1 MRARAG
7 AIWAVVLVLALTP
20 SLAGAVVGVG
30 DGPRWRTDFDA
41 ALADAKAAGRDVLVE
56 FTGSDWC
63 TWCIRLHDEVLSSE
77 AFDRA
82 TRERFVLVQLDFPRD
97 ASAMPQ
103 ELVERNR
110 QLRERLR
117 PSGYPTILLL
127 DGDGLPYG
135 RLVGYQPRG
144 PWLEAFETA
153 AGVRAVRDVAFDA
166 ARGERGRARA
176 ERLRAGLDVVNPT
189 DARQYVHV
197 LREIYEIEF
206 PQDAYDPDL
215 ALQHY
220 LRTRPAAGAAPIRDD
235 GDEAPV
241 PPMPLIRPQDRPQN
255 RPQDRPDA
263 APAQPR
269 PIVHNMDEFVGIM
282 ELLGVGPDGG
292 GRPDVA
298 SAAYTLGVARAL
310 AYRYR
315 VGGWPRGAPGN
326 RAILALMAWAEHQKD
341 LEFFAVLL
349 EELPSV
355 RQGLGGGEAF
365 VDRLRGRL
373 ESLRQGTARGTFFEW
388 LLDRTGDGPG
398 VGPVDRPGRGG

>member
-7 AIWAVVLVLALTP
+7 AIWAVVLVLAQAP

-82 TRERFVLVQLDFPRD
+82 TRERFVLVQLDFPSDRTTISQ
-97 ASAMPQ
+97 ALYEQ
-103 ELVERNR
+103 NL

-117 PSGYPTILLL
+117 PGGFPTILLL

-135 RLVGYQPRG
+135 RLVGYQPRD
-144 PWLEAFETA
+144 PWLEAFESA
-153 AGVRAVRDVAFDA
+153 AGGRATRDAAFGA
-166 ARGERGRARA
+166 ARGVQGRARA

-220 LRTRPAAGAAPIRDD
+220 LRTRPAAGAAPVPDD

-241 PPMPLIRPQDRPQN
+241 PLLPLIRPQDRL
-255 RPQDRPDA
+255 DA

-269 PIVHNMDEFVGIM
+269 AIVHNMDEFVGIM
-282 ELLGVGPDGG
+282 ELLGVGPDAD

-341 LEFFAVLL
+341 LEFFAALL
-349 EELPSV
+349 DELPSV

-388 LLDRTGDGPG
+388 LLDRPGDGPS